1 MPPATRTNSMT
12 LGEHLNELRRRLIVS
27 ILGLIPILILAMVF
41 GQKLLA
47 LLLAPAQEALR
58 EHNFPGALQTTSP
71 LELFFTY
78 FNVSLIA
85 AVVVGSPWLL
95 FQLWLFVSPGLHHH
109 ERRYVYFLIP
119 LSTALTALGILFLFK
134 VILPFAM
141 TFFVTFGSDMGARH
155 ATTAPLPPGIVLPS
169 IPILDADPPDPQ
181 PGQQWINRPLTALRI
196 ASTTSDAKPEIYS
209 VPLTREVGV
218 VQQYRVAEYIR
229 LLLMLSLAFALG
241 FQLPVVILLLGWARL
256 INIAA
261 LKKYRKYAL
270 FACAIVAAFIT
281 PGDPTSMI
289 AMWIPLYLLYELGI
303 ALLRFF
309 PAHKVAGKPA
319 PIDRMLTAEPEDI
332 REKSDAAD
340 E

>member
-1 MPPATRTNSMT
+1 MT
-12 LGEHLNELRRRLIVS
+12 LGEHLNELRRRLMVS

-58 EHNFPGALQTTSP
+58 QHNFPGALQTTSP

-119 LSTALTALGILFLFK
+119 LSTTLTALGILFLFK

-141 TFFVTFGSDMGARH
+141 TFFVTFGSDMGARQ
-155 ATTAPLPPGIVLPS
+155 ATTAPLPPSIVLPS

-181 PGQQWINRPLTALRI
+181 PGQQWINRPLTALRV
-196 ASTTSDAKPEIYS
+196 ASTTSDGKPEIYS
-209 VPLTREVGV
+209 VPLTHEVGV

-256 INIAA
+256 IDIKA

-270 FACAIVAAFIT
+270 FACAVVAAFIT

-309 PAHKVAGKPA
+309 PAHKVAGRPA
-319 PIDRMLTAEPEDI
+319 PIDRMLTAEPKDI
-332 REKSDAAD
+332 REKPDAAD